1 MINKELSKAEKKSEK
16 ALFRIGLDKAMAQC
30 SRREFCVDDIRNKLS
45 LWGLGRE
52 DADKVIKTLIAEKFI
67 DESRYSAAF
76 VRDKFKYNKW
86 GRVKIAAHLRSK
98 KIPEETI
105 NEALRSIDN
114 DHYINFLKGLLE
126 GHRRTVKA
134 KNKYDLK
141 SKLLHYGLSKGFES
155 NLLYD
160 ILNDLDE

>member
-1 MINKELSKAEKKSEK
+1 MINQEFAKAEKKSEK
-16 ALFRIGLDKAMAQC
+16 ALFKIGLNKAMAQC

-45 LWGLGRE
+45 LWGLE
-52 DADKVIKTLIAEKFI
+52 KDDSDKVITTLIAEKFI
-67 DESRYSAAF
+67 DETRYSAAF

-86 GRVKIAAHLRSK
+86 GRVKISSHLKSK
-98 KIPEETI
+98 KIPEKTI
-105 NEALRSIDN
+105 NEALKSIDN
-114 DHYINFLKGLLE
+114 DQYINLLKGLLE
-126 GHRRTVKA
+126 GHRRTIKA

-155 NLLYD
+155 SLLYD